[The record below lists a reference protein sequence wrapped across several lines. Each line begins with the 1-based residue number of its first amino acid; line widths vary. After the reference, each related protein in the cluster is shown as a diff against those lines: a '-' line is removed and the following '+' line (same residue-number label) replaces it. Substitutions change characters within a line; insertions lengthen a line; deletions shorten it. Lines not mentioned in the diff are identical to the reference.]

1 MKELDFSP
9 ATNQLKD
16 LMFDVELISLITD
29 PFSSENHPQKESLNI
44 TEYLSVINKMNREC
58 LSVVSKDYRLI
69 HNSEALEIGKE
80 VFVHVFPG
88 VNANDLIPFKVI
100 APKRKT
106 FCHIDLI
113 HKNINFD
120 VFEQDTWYPIIRVT
134 NSYNKMYALLFE
146 IGFVR
151 KLCSNG
157 MIFDKQTVKVKINH
171 TKQKQDWEIKAD
183 IQKLKGLEK
192 EFISHMLNLKRFYLP
207 KKYIFPLVCKALA
220 LNYETKPSV
229 GLLFPESESST
240 QVRIQEEG
248 RKLRDLSNGLVI
260 PYAEDLGENAYTAFN
275 VITDILSHHEDYQIL
290 QNFAMRSRGL
300 NTNLLVW
307 IQKFTETAEKRD
319 FKIEDYLSKELAFP
333 IFKESA

>member
-9 ATNQLKD
+9 ATHELND
-16 LMFDVELISLITD
+16 LMFDVELISIITK
-29 PFSSENHPQKESLNI
+29 PFSSENYPQKESLNI

-69 HNSEALEIGKE
+69 HNSDALNIGKQ
-80 VFVHVFPG
+80 VFVHLFPSIK
-88 VNANDLIPFKVI
+88 AKDLIPFKVI

-113 HKNINFD
+113 HKDINFN
-120 VFEQDTWYPIIRVT
+120 VFDQDTWYPIIRVT

-157 MIFDKQTVKVKINH
+157 MIFDKKTVTVKINH
-171 TKQKQDWEIKAD
+171 TKRKQDWEIKAD
-183 IQKLKGLEK
+183 IQKLKGLEN
-192 EFISHMLNLKRFYLP
+192 EFISHMLNLKRFFLP
-207 KKYIFPLVCKALA
+207 KKYIFPLVCKALK
-220 LNYETKPSV
+220 LNYESKTSE
-229 GLLFPESESST
+229 GLLFPEYKLPN
-240 QVRIQEEG
+240 QAGILEEG
-248 RKLRDLSNGLVI
+248 CNLRDLSNRLVI
-260 PYAEDLGENAYTAFN
+260 KYVEKLGENAYSAFN
-275 VITDILSHHEDYQIL
+275 VITDILSHQEDYKII
-290 QNFAMRSRGL
+290 QNYAMRTRGL
-300 NTNLLVW
+300 NTSLLEW
-307 IQKFTETAEKRD
+307 IQKFTEAAEKRD

>member
-1 MKELDFSP
+1 MKELDFLP
-9 ATNQLKD
+9 ATHLLKD
-16 LMFDVELISLITD
+16 LMFDVEMISLITN

-58 LSVVSKDYRLI
+58 LSVVSKDYRLV
-69 HNSEALEIGKE
+69 HNSEALNIGKE
-80 VFVHVFPG
+80 VFAHLFPSI
-88 VNANDLIPFKVI
+88 NTKDLIPFKII

-113 HKNINFD
+113 HKDINFD

-171 TKQKQDWEIKAD
+171 TKRKQDWEITAD
-183 IQKLKGLEK
+183 IQKLKGLEN
-192 EFISHMLNLKRFYLP
+192 EFISHMLNLKRFFLP
-207 KKYIFPLVCKALA
+207 KKYIFPIVCKALT
-220 LNYETKPSV
+220 LNYEPKTSE
-229 GLLFPESESST
+229 GLLFPDPILST
-240 QVRIQEEG
+240 QGRILEEG
-248 RKLRDLSNGLVI
+248 RKLRDLSNSLVI
-260 PYAEDLGENAYTAFN
+260 TYAEKLGENAYTAFN
-275 VITDILSHHEDYQIL
+275 VITDILSHQEDYKII
-290 QNFAMRSRGL
+290 QNYAMRTRGL
-300 NTNLLVW
+300 NTSLLGW
-307 IQKFTETAEKRD
+307 IQKFTEEAEKRD
-319 FKIEDYLSKELAFP
+319 FKIEDYLATELAFP